1 MALRNTDLEFI
12 SADMWYCN
20 IRLIQLR
27 AQIEELNRL
36 LEKGVP
42 YDVKVQAENLL
53 KMYYEEYVRLSYVTE
68 YSDNNEQ

>member
-1 MALRNTDLEFI
+1 
-12 SADMWYCN
+12 MWYCN

-27 AQIEELNRL
+27 AQIEELNKL

-53 KMYYEEYVRLSYVTE
+53 KTYYEEYVRLSYVTE